1 MLIKPI
7 NNDKEIIILKK
18 QVFKN
23 TFFSSCFKY
32 YYGNVII
39 KTPNIKLNYSD
50 SFLDCYLYN
59 KIIIVDYANVIHI
72 LFRKYKNFSEVSSH
86 FYHFILKHLHN
97 NDKLII
103 VSKIVRL
110 EGQSYD
116 ILHLLNMGQKITGK
130 YVDKIY
136 FEKEQLCIYNL
147 EYHTNVPISSSID
160 DLLQYFFTFV
170 MFVYLNTYS
179 KNAAMSLNRLMLIT
193 NDKQTFDK
201 NLFGKTPDEIK
212 NHIHYLK
219 DVFLNK
225 VSLSNGYVL
234 INNELDQQ
242 LFCHFLKTYVTENI
256 HTQNLECDLSFLLEL
271 INGNKKHFGYFQ
283 KRNIM
288 NPNFIQK
295 KYTKKIHDY
304 SYKNLNAI
312 QKKTLK
318 QRLKMCHSNKTN
330 FKKDLKKNYYL
341 YAFIKYV
348 QTYQNT
354 ITHGKLYSDF
364 YGHLSVEQ
372 IERLF

>member
-1 MLIKPI
+1 MLKPI
-7 NNDKEIIILKK
+7 NNDKEIIILK

-39 KTPNIKLNYSD
+39 TPNIKLHYSD
-50 SFLDCYLYN
+50 TFLDSHLYN

-72 LFRKYKNFSEVSSH
+72 LFRKYKNFSEVSNR
-86 FYHFILKHLHN
+86 FYHFILKHVRN

-103 VSKIVRL
+103 VSKIVNL

-116 ILHLLNMGQKITGK
+116 ILNLLNTGQKITGK
-130 YVDKIY
+130 YVDNIY

-147 EYHTNVPISSSID
+147 EYNTNVPISSSID

-170 MFVYLNTYS
+170 MFVYLTDKSS
-179 KNAAMSLNRLMLIT
+179 KNSSNKLMLIT

-212 NHIHYLK
+212 NRIHYLK

-242 LFCHFLKTYVTENI
+242 LLRHFLKTYVTENI
-256 HTQNLECDLSFLLEL
+256 QDTQNLECNLSFLLEL

-318 QRLKMCHSNKTN
+318 QRLKMCHSKKK
-330 FKKDLKKNYYL
+330 FKKIYYL

-354 ITHGKLYSDF
+354 MKHNGELYSDF